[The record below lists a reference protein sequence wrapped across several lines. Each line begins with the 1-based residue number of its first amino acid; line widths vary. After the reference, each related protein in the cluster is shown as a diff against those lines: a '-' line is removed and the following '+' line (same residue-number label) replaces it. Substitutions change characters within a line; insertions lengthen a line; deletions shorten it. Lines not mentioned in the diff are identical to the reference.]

1 MAEFFHMGGYAAFI
15 WPAFGIVAVVLLA
28 LMLVSRRTLKAQERT
43 LAALE
48 EAGLSRRSRRRKQR
62 SQEQAPEEA
71 SS

>member
-1 MAEFFHMGGYAAFI
+1 MGGYAAFI

-28 LMLVSRRTLKAQERT
+28 LVLVSWRALKVQERT

-48 EAGLSRRSRRRKQR
+48 KSGLGRRPRRRKQR
-62 SQEQAPEEA
+62 SEGPAPEEA